1 MVPIVWRKTLKDAKN
16 ADIKIFVGYD
26 TREDIAYQVCRE
38 SIFAKSK
45 NEEKIEVIPLKLK
58 ELKKS
63 GNYWRPEDK
72 LGSTEFTFSRF
83 LIPHLT
89 DFKGWALFCDCDF
102 LFNHNIRDLFE
113 LAEDKYAVMC
123 VQHDYSPKQGTTK
136 MDGKEQHVYP
146 RKNWSSLVLWNC
158 GHPANKVLTADHV
171 NNTKFDGAYFHR
183 FSWLQDNLI

>member
-89 DFKGWALFCDCDF
+89 NFKGWALFCDCDF
-102 LFNHNIRDLFE
+102 LFKQNVRDLF
-113 LAEDKYAVMC
+113 AKADDKYAVMC
-123 VQHDYSPKQGTTK
+123 VH
-136 MDGKEQHVYP
+136 H
-146 RKNWSSLVLWNC
+146 
-158 GHPANKVLTADHV
+158 
-171 NNTKFDGAYFHR
+171 
-183 FSWLQDNLI
+183 